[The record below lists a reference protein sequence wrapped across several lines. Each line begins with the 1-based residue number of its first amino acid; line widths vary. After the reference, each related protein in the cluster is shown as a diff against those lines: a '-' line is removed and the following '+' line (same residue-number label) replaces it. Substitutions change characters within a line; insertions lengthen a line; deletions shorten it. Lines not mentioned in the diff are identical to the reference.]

1 VIAKRDSGQNSARF
15 QPSTDRAGIRR
26 LLGQAALSPA
36 NQGAFFLHL
45 QKPNR
50 NQRKIVNL

>member
-15 QPSTDRAGIRR
+15 QPSTDSAGIRR